1 MSDLQPSRELAVA
14 RTEAP
19 KRDWRLFS
27 VTLVAGIAAF
37 AILLSMHYMP
47 EIYQKLTA
55 LTLLGVAFGFAAYS
69 WTYLGLRDSIGAAGF
84 GVALLT
90 SGLATTDHLLAAWFI
105 CVAGAVTSIIVLA
118 LRFSEPLG
126 LSPGSNRHTR

>member
-1 MSDLQPSRELAVA
+1 MSDLPTSHELAVA

-27 VTLVAGIAAF
+27 VTLVAGVAAF

-47 EIYQKLTA
+47 EVYQKLTA
-55 LTLLGVAFGFAAYS
+55 LTLLGAAFGFFTYS
-69 WTYLGLRDSIGAAGF
+69 WTYLGLRESIGAAGF
-84 GVALLT
+84 GVSLLT
-90 SGLATTDHLLAAWFI
+90 SGVATTDHLIAAWFL
-105 CVAGAVTSIIVLA
+105 CVAGAMTSIIVLA

-126 LSPGSNRHTR
+126 LNPDPNRNTR